1 MRCLARRIG
10 IALLSA
16 FLFGGCQQAGT
27 GSAPQSAAE
36 PAPGSAVDNK
46 LRFFEPEFSALL
58 DQVVGTLGDA
68 CVSSASD
75 GARLDACLRDH
86 FAEAFDDS
94 RQGRRY
100 CDFHADV
107 SDFIGCVA
115 IGNTL
120 IDVRHRLADDTPVPD
135 AFWRQEGAMIDALT
149 ETIVKRGID
158 RCGVS
163 EDSVAVRE
171 CVMTWFEQQVDL
183 PENLAGRC
191 EAQPDE
197 KDRYGCFVEGVM
209 LRYLQDHVPRLGA
222 MST

>member
-1 MRCLARRIG
+1 MGRLAQRIG
-10 IALLSA
+10 IALLLA
-16 FLFGGCQQAGT
+16 GLLGGCQQAGPAS
-27 GSAPQSAAE
+27 GPQSATA
-36 PAPGSAVDNK
+36 PADDGK

-58 DQVVGTLGDA
+58 DQVVEHLGEA
-68 CVSSASD
+68 CTPSATD
-75 GARLDACLRDH
+75 GARLNACLRDH

-100 CDFHADV
+100 CDFHTDV

-135 AFWRQEGAMIDALT
+135 VFWRQDGAMIDALT
-149 ETIVKRGID
+149 ETIVRRGVD

-163 EDSVAVRE
+163 ADSAAVRE
-171 CVMTWFEQQVDL
+171 CVMTWFEKQVDL
-183 PENLAGRC
+183 PEKLANRC
-191 EAQPDE
+191 EEQSDE